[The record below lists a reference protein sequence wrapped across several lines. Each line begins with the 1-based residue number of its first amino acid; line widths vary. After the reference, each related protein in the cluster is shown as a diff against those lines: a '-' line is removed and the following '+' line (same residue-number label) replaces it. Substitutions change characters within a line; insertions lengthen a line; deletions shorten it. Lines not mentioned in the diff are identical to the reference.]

1 MSSLPVQ
8 PPQPSH
14 HLTTLELSSLLWTAC
29 ATFVAFYGP
38 QPLLPSIQ
46 ECFSVSNQQ
55 VSLLLTLTIA
65 PLGFAPLLY
74 GKILGAHSGKT
85 LLRIALPLCI
95 CSLIVPIF
103 AESFTLMLLARTV
116 QGLTIP
122 AIALNLM
129 TCISTRTSACN
140 VQRAMSLYA
149 TATMVGA
156 YGGRMLAGFVAAQW
170 GWRMAFAVLAVMMC
184 TSAIPMLGMRDA
196 GKARF
201 TPLHWPALR
210 QVLGQSGFLPILFIG
225 PLCIFAYASVLNLIP
240 FRVKELEPTASED
253 VIGLMYIAAF
263 ACASLGAFSHVV
275 LRVLGGELRT
285 VRTGILC
292 FMVAAP
298 LLLIDNMLVFLG
310 AALAF
315 GIGFALV
322 YTTMPG
328 IVNQASISGKSI
340 TNSVYLS
347 LYYTGSALGTWGL
360 ILLYSETSMPVY
372 VATLLCIFAL
382 ALWCSR
388 SNATLSA
395 TRR

>member
-1 MSSLPVQ
+1 MSSLLPL
-8 PPQPSH
+8 PTQPSPR
-14 HLTTLELSSLLWTAC
+14 LNTLELSSLLWTAC

-46 ECFSVSNQQ
+46 EYFRVSNQQ

-74 GKILGAHSGKT
+74 GKILGARSGKT
-85 LLRIALPLCI
+85 LLRIALPLCV
-95 CSLIVPIF
+95 CSLIVPVY
-103 AESFTLMLLARTV
+103 AESFSLMLLARTI

-122 AIALNLM
+122 AIALSLM
-129 TCISTRTSACN
+129 TCISARTEACN

-170 GWRMAFAVLAVMMC
+170 GWRTAFAVLAVMMC
-184 TSAIPMLGMRDA
+184 TSAIPMLRMRDA
-196 GKARF
+196 GEARF
-201 TPLHWPALR
+201 TPLHWLALR
-210 QVLGQSGFLPILFIG
+210 QVVRQPGFLPILCIG

-240 FRVKELEPTASED
+240 FRVRELDTTASEG
-253 VIGLMYIAAF
+253 VIGFMYIAAF

-275 LRVLGGELRT
+275 LRVLGGEMRA

-292 FMVAAP
+292 FMVATP
-298 LLLIDNMLVFLG
+298 LLLIDSMLVFLG

-328 IVNQASISGKSI
+328 IVNQISVSGKNI
-340 TNSVYLS
+340 TNGVYLS

-372 VATLLCIFAL
+372 VATLLCIFVL
-382 ALWCSR
+382 ALWCSC
-388 SNATLSA
+388 SSATLSS
-395 TRR
+395 THR